1 MPATLL
7 ALKFILHKMDSKY
20 SGLSVDIKKVVT
32 EVVVI
37 LLEKNPPYSTLL
49 PAFELL
55 YSLLKI
61 TNVQN
66 LMKKSEDLNINPLD
80 ENPLGSQEL
89 PIQDQNETYAKFLA
103 KSLCEK
109 YLFDETDFLPDSGN
123 SRVSIKTQLIL
134 IISSLVGCDKT
145 LIDLEVFERPITSI
159 SQFSNH
165 SDPGLKGAVASFVSR
180 IIVTAPPDVLKY
192 VETLSALLSDQSH
205 QAVIRAIQG
214 VRFCVRTLLRS
225 DSSLG
230 VRLVAQVVN
239 LTKHV
244 TYWADEIEIINCIAI
259 IDWRLIHHLSTTSP
273 ELQKSEEM
281 AVRFFIRCLKSK
293 DSRIRDA
300 ALEHVVTFATGLVG
314 PRIEYK
320 FFQIFHFS
328 ITTSKIL

>member
-1 MPATLL
+1 MSFENKKGNLSDNEKEVALPATLL
-7 ALKFILHKMDSKY
+7 ALKFILHQIDSKY
-20 SGLSVDIKKVVT
+20 SGLSVDIEKVVT
-32 EVVVI
+32 EVVEI

-49 PAFELL
+49 AAFELL

-66 LMKKSEDLNINPLD
+66 LMKKTEDLSINPLD

-89 PIQDQNETYAKFLA
+89 QQDQNETYAKFLA
-103 KSLCEK
+103 KRLCEK
-109 YLFDETDFLPDSGN
+109 YLFNETGFLPDSGN

-134 IISSLVGCDKT
+134 IISSLVGCDKS

-180 IIVTAPPDVLKY
+180 IIVTTPPDLSKY

-239 LTKHV
+239 LTKFV

-259 IDWRLIHHLSTTSP
+259 IDWRLINHLSMTFS

-281 AVRFFIRCLKSK
+281 AVRFFIKCLKSK

-300 ALEHVVTFATGLVG
+300 ALEHVVTFATGLFG
-314 PRIEYK
+314 PRIE
-320 FFQIFHFS
+320 
-328 ITTSKIL
+328 

>member
-1 MPATLL
+1 MSFENKKGNLSDNEKELALPATLL
-7 ALKFILHKMDSKY
+7 ALKFILHQIDSKY
-20 SGLSVDIKKVVT
+20 SGLSVEIEKVVT
-32 EVVVI
+32 EVVEI

-49 PAFELL
+49 AAFELL

-66 LMKKSEDLNINPLD
+66 LMKKSEDLSINPLD
-80 ENPLGSQEL
+80 ENPLDSQEL
-89 PIQDQNETYAKFLA
+89 QQDQNETYAKFLA
-103 KSLCEK
+103 KRLCEK
-109 YLFDETDFLPDSGN
+109 YLFNETGFLPDSGN

-180 IIVTAPPDVLKY
+180 IIVTTPPDLSKY

-239 LTKHV
+239 LTKFV

-259 IDWRLIHHLSTTSP
+259 IDWRLINHLSMTFS
-273 ELQKSEEM
+273 ELQKSEEI
-281 AVRFFIRCLKSK
+281 AVRFFIKCLKSK
-293 DSRIRDA
+293 DSRIRDS
-300 ALEHVVTFATGLVG
+300 ALEHVVTFATGLFG
-314 PRIEYK
+314 PRIE
-320 FFQIFHFS
+320 
-328 ITTSKIL
+328 